1 MKQQK
6 FIKRKIEFLQDFL
19 IFALQQLN
27 KYIKFND
34 VKEIDIYNKTIV
46 KTLTDIA
53 TLKKQLEN

>member
-46 KTLTDIA
+46 KTLKDIA